1 MALKNP
7 YKAGGMFEGASNL
20 IFENAKQL
28 RKNMT
33 DAEIA
38 LWIHLKGGINGFKFR
53 RQHPIGFYIA
63 DFFCHKVKL
72 IIEID
77 GSIHNNI
84 EVKEIDEKRQAELEN
99 WGYIIIRF
107 TNEEALNKPEDVLKN
122 ITQKIVDLNNIQKQ
136 NTPEKAEFKSPL

>member
-1 MALKNP
+1 MTLKNP

-33 DAEIA
+33 NAEIA
-38 LWIHLKGGINGFKFR
+38 LWIHLKGGINGLKFR

-84 EVKEIDEKRQAELEN
+84 EVKEVDEKRQAELES

-107 TNEEALNKPEDVLKN
+107 TN
-122 ITQKIVDLNNIQKQ
+122 
-136 NTPEKAEFKSPL
+136 